1 MNLQTLKYSLILI
14 LLTFSVK
21 LFAQETTLAPKRSS
35 LHLSYGFNQVK
46 EENLHPKVHSGSITT
61 FSYGRYFKSM
71 NISELEISLSY
82 SRVRTGYEDWS
93 KTVNGQLEAE
103 YKYLFAAVSRNKIS
117 YSVGPEINIC
127 YNVNFY
133 PNWDESHLYWANQ
146 LSLGVGNRFSY
157 AISES
162 QSLVFDLGFS
172 FFSVLSRP
180 INDRQYKIDDTS
192 FGCIVESLHSNP
204 ESGSFGKS
212 FRLSCNAEYRFHL
225 NRKVSKA
232 FCYTFDYVK
241 AEGENSSLFQNNSNQ
256 LGFKIYF

>member
-1 MNLQTLKYSLILI
+1 MRNSLIFLF
-14 LLTFSVK
+14 LTFTVN
-21 LFAQETTLAPKRSS
+21 LFAQETTPAPKRSS
-35 LHLSYGFNQVK
+35 FQLSYGFNQLK
-46 EENLHPKVHSGSITT
+46 EENLHPKVHSGTITT
-61 FSYGRYFKSM
+61 FSYGRYFRSR

-82 SRVRTGYEDWS
+82 SRVRTTYENWS
-93 KTVNGQLEAE
+93 KTVNGRLEAD
-103 YKYLFAAVSRNKIS
+103 YKYLFTAVSRNKMV

-172 FFSVLSRP
+172 LFSVFSRP
-180 INDRQYKIDDTS
+180 IHDRQYKIDDTS
-192 FGCIVESLHSNP
+192 FGGIVKSLHSNP

-241 AEGENSSLFQNNSNQ
+241 ADGENSSLFQNNSNQ